1 MVVGLQIKIKN
12 LNWWESLNM
21 IIKSCKYK
29 PELDLAN
36 QTEYFVS
43 QSFFNVKVYGSM
55 PIS

>member
-1 MVVGLQIKIKN
+1 MVVELQIKIKN